1 MPGKLPGPTFF
12 IFQVTDTPGIF
23 DTYPDTE
30 SVDREFLKTVCLA
43 SPGPHAILHVVRA
56 DCRFTREDYFMYED
70 MKSMFGES
78 LTRFLILVF
87 NGISQKDF
95 EEKYKEISC
104 LPADLL
110 RIMHE
115 AGGRMACFS
124 DTRTNTSSRNEV
136 EKLLSSIQNLKKHN
150 NGAFH
155 SNENFRCVH
164 EKMLQKLGNSDI
176 KIHEI
181 KRSMAEERDLW
192 FLE

>member
-30 SVDREFLKTVCLA
+30 SVHLEFLKTVCLA

-95 EEKYKEISC
+95 EKDYKEISR

-155 SNENFRCVH
+155 SNENLRCLH
-164 EKMLQKLGNSDI
+164 EKMLQKLGNS
-176 KIHEI
+176 KH
-181 KRSMAEERDLW
+181 
-192 FLE
+192 